1 VFDEWKD
8 AEVVLT
14 HKKGDFKLYDIWR
27 GISLLDAVG
36 KILARI
42 IQECLQSI
50 AENVLPESQCGFSKG
65 RGCADMIFAASQIM
79 EKTREHGV
87 YAQV

>member
-1 VFDEWKD
+1 VERIHHLLQEVWKENQVFDEWKD
-8 AEVVLT
+8 AEVVPI

-42 IQECLQSI
+42 IQEYTPGITMWL
-50 AENVLPESQCGFSKG
+50 L
-65 RGCADMIFAASQIM
+65 
-79 EKTREHGV
+79 
-87 YAQV
+87 